1 MIYIYTFLI
10 LFSFNLY
17 SDPKDKIIHIVKPA
31 NETPQVISKG
41 DAADDPAIWF
51 NQFSPNNSIIFGTDK
66 RSGVYSYNLAGKK
79 IGYSNLG
86 NINNIDIRSIN
97 LDEEGTYIA
106 LVSLN
111 VHICSCLKFSVRDSS
126 EEQLC
131 TPENTQI
138 SCHLH
143 FLVC

>member
-79 IGYSNLG
+79 IGYSN
-86 NINNIDIRSIN
+86 RRR
-97 LDEEGTYIA
+97 
-106 LVSLN
+106 
-111 VHICSCLKFSVRDSS
+111 LKTNHHR
-126 EEQLC
+126 L
-131 TPENTQI
+131 TI
-138 SCHLH
+138 
-143 FLVC
+143 

>member
-79 IGYSNLG
+79 NWI
-86 NINNIDIRSIN
+86 
-97 LDEEGTYIA
+97 
-106 LVSLN
+106 
-111 VHICSCLKFSVRDSS
+111 F
-126 EEQLC
+126 Q
-131 TPENTQI
+131 PW
-138 SCHLH
+138 
-143 FLVC
+143 